1 MAQRLVPR
9 PERSGS
15 SGGAARPVPHPH
27 CMAAGGWRNL
37 MPALFAGDSSA
48 ASAAP
53 CPRPTAV

>member
-27 CMAAGGWRNL
+27 CMAAGGWRHL
-37 MPALFAGDSSA
+37 SLPYSLVTR
-48 ASAAP
+48 AAP
-53 CPRPTAV
+53 FLRPTAVWT